1 MRSSAMNKQV
11 ASNLVNKVALVTG
24 GSRGIGAAIAK
35 RLAADGASVAITYAK
50 DASAASAV
58 VKAIEFNGGK
68 AVAIQADAADA
79 EAVKAAVEKTV
90 ATFGRLDV
98 LVNNAGTA
106 IPKPFEETTVE
117 EMNRV
122 LDINVRG
129 VFIATQAALR
139 HMKSGGRRIMNNS
152 SVGERVL
159 VPGLVA
165 YSATKGAVKI
175 FTQAL
180 SRELGSRG
188 IAVTNGKVLVRITA
202 AGVTPL
208 DHTIL
213 SGKFHGSK
221 PPLVLGNEGAGVVE
235 DGGGTDFPVGS
246 RVMFFGAYGAFEDGT
261 YREWVSVRKEDL
273 CLIPDNVDD
282 VSAAGIPVAYLTA
295 QVALTLAGFR
305 AGKTVLAPAIGGSI
319 GNAVTQLARAL
330 GAKHAMSSTTNHA
343 KAEQAKALGFNE
355 VVDTS
360 SEKLGDGVRRI
371 TSGYGADIVVD
382 GVGGEVLSEA
392 LGVLALGGSLTTL
405 GYSASRKT
413 TIDVTDLI
421 VPQASIRSLNMFLQP
436 QSAITQAWNVIVSL
450 LKSGAI
456 KPIVAKTF
464 PLTEAADALRYL
476 IEGRPFGRVVL
487 TI

>member
-1 MRSSAMNKQV
+1 MRAM
-11 ASNLVNKVALVTG
+11 
-24 GSRGIGAAIAK
+24 R
-35 RLAADGASVAITYAK
+35 
-50 DASAASAV
+50 
-58 VKAIEFNGGK
+58 
-68 AVAIQADAADA
+68 A
-79 EAVKAAVEKTV
+79 EKFSGYEELKPVD
-90 ATFGRLDV
+90 L
-98 LVNNAGTA
+98 
-106 IPKPFEETTVE
+106 PKPTIT
-117 EMNRV
+117 
-122 LDINVRG
+122 D
-129 VFIATQAALR
+129 
-139 HMKSGGRRIMNNS
+139 
-152 SVGERVL
+152 
-159 VPGLVA
+159 
-165 YSATKGAVKI
+165 
-175 FTQAL
+175 
-180 SRELGSRG
+180 
-188 IAVTNGKVLVRITA
+188 GKVLVRMTA

-221 PPLVLGNEGAGVVE
+221 APLVLGNEGAGVVE
-235 DGGGTDFPVGS
+235 EGGETDFPLGS

-261 YREWVSVRKEDL
+261 YSEWVAVRKQDL

-295 QVALTLAGFR
+295 QVALTRAGFQ

-360 SEKLGDGVRRI
+360 LEKLGDGVRRI

-382 GVGGEVLSEA
+382 GIGGEVLSEA
-392 LGVLALGGSLTTL
+392 LRVLALGGSLTTL
-405 GYSASRKT
+405 GYSASRTT
-413 TIDVTDLI
+413 TIDVINLI
-421 VPQASIRSLNMFLQP
+421 VPQASIRGLNMFAQP
-436 QSAITQAWNVIVSL
+436 KASIRAAWNVIVSL

-464 PLTEAADALRYL
+464 PLTEAATALRYL
-476 IEGRPFGRVVL
+476 VEGRPFGRVVL